1 MKFEY
6 NAWKI
11 STMVLLLIISLFA
24 GTVGHMKLINFNI
37 SHAIYTA
44 LVLVV
49 IMFIIQLPA
58 FIEYVLKKNEVR
70 DDRKD

>member
-24 GTVGHMKLINFNI
+24 GTVGHMQLTNFNI
-37 SHAIYTA
+37 SNAIYTA

-49 IMFIIQLPA
+49 IIFIIQLPA
-58 FIEYVLKKNEVR
+58 FFEYVLKKNEVR